1 MFSFFH
7 HSNYFRPV
15 QHFITSCRVGLTYFL
30 VRESP
35 HQFRTNLSL
44 KYMNPHGNSFFP
56 DAEKPS
62 KHNGLRTSMDFRQGM
77 KSGPCTTIP
86 NFILLYIS
94 LKIARRLFFCI
105 DAYHYSAKSR
115 VRQKKINPKTPPGG
129 RPHGPPLRRSSCPF
143 LQLTISHSFFLMLLP
158 LSPGPSFSSTQGG
171 RREGLPGLPNR
182 PQGACC

>member
-1 MFSFFH
+1 M
-7 HSNYFRPV
+7 
-15 QHFITSCRVGLTYFL
+15 
-30 VRESP
+30 RESP

-44 KYMNPHGNSFFP
+44 KYMNPYGNSFFP

-62 KHNGLRTSMDFRQGM
+62 KHNGLRTSMDFHQGM

-94 LKIARRLFFCI
+94 LKIARRLFFYI

-129 RPHGPPLRRSSCPF
+129 RPHGPPPAEEFLSFSSAYNF
-143 LQLTISHSFFLMLLP
+143 TQLLPYAAPSFSWSFFLFHTRRKTRRAARAAEPPTRGLL
-158 LSPGPSFSSTQGG
+158 LM
-171 RREGLPGLPNR
+171 NW
-182 PQGACC
+182 